1 MIELMIPKQILRRL
15 TTPSKRNRSIDV
27 SMKLRSNATFTES
40 ELERC
45 LYGERT
51 AKKVKSHGDA

>member
-1 MIELMIPKQILRRL
+1 MIPKQILRRL
-15 TTPSKRNRSIDV
+15 TTPSKRNKSIDV
-27 SMKLRSNATFTES
+27 SMKLRSKATFTES